1 MTKRPPFLRR
11 IGFRIAVGVAI
22 GFFVASWLTMPL
34 WDFLWSIY
42 HPDMESLSWYEGWT
56 TGEFIAVSLMHT
68 VIGATLGGVIGLIV
82 SRVSLAQLQRIAQQ
96 VSAPFGMDDALP
108 GPFLVDGED
117 EVAQLASA
125 LNAMRAR
132 SVDLMESLRTR
143 DAARSEWVA
152 QVSHDLRTPLT
163 ALVTC
168 LDLLEQRLEAEG
180 DAHTRELV
188 AAALHDSERVSL
200 MAEDLLRIAR
210 LEVDASL
217 QRESVLPGE
226 LAEATRF
233 GLAPLGTERGIE
245 LELDLPDHLPKI
257 EVDGRLMLRA
267 LENMVSNSMRHAKS
281 RIVLRVAE
289 RDAGLRFT
297 VCDDGNGLPVNAEVI
312 TFEDLRQARSGAD
325 STGLGLMVT
334 ERVARAHGG
343 EAGCRNAELG
353 AEVWIQV
360 PLGNGA

>member
-1 MTKRPPFLRR
+1 MNQPLPFVKR
-11 IGFRIAVGVAI
+11 IGFRIAVGIAF
-22 GFFVASWLTMPL
+22 GFFVASWLTMPV
-34 WDFLWSIY
+34 WDFLWSVF
-42 HPDMESLSWYEGWT
+42 HPDMEGLAWYEGWT
-56 TGEFIAVSLMHT
+56 RGELVAVSFMYT
-68 VIGATLGGVIGLIV
+68 AVGATLGGIIGLIV
-82 SRVSLAQLQRIAQQ
+82 TRASLAQLRRMAQQ
-96 VSAPFGMDDALP
+96 VSTPFGIDDALP
-108 GPFLVDGED
+108 GPFLVEGED
-117 EVAQLASA
+117 EVAQLARA

-132 SVDLMESLRTR
+132 GVDLMESLRSR

-168 LDLLEQRLEAEG
+168 LDLLEKRLESDG

-188 AAALHDSERVSL
+188 SAALHDAERVSL
-200 MAEDLLRIAR
+200 MSEDLLRIAR
-210 LEVDASL
+210 LEVDACL

-233 GLAPLGTERGIE
+233 GLSPLGTERGIE
-245 LELDLPDHLPKI
+245 LELDLPEDLSAI
-257 EVDGRLMLRA
+257 ECDGGLMLRA

-281 RIVLRVAE
+281 RIVLRVDE
-289 RDAGLRFT
+289 RAAGMRFT
-297 VCDDGNGLPVNAEVI
+297 VTDDGNGLPVDGERVS
-312 TFEDLRQARSGAD
+312 FEDLRQARAGAD

-343 EAGCRNAELG
+343 EAGCRNAEVG

-360 PLGNGA
+360 PLRRGA